1 MRNNTNSYS
10 KQATAQDVLGQRNGS
25 SMGSQPE
32 NKKKIVKASRLV
44 RANNLFELDP
54 NYGRVTSGLIASK
67 IIQKELVM
75 LIGGR
80 WKEAGI
86 STIQNIIYKW
96 NKDGHIPSIYATK
109 TMIEGN
115 NMINSGALMVNPDV
129 IRQRLLNLDNWDY
142 KNNLEYWSTHKVVK
156 GRKKRYT
163 SKSNPKTK
171 MGFFARLKFLFF
183 PK

>member
-1 MRNNTNSYS
+1 MRNTTDSYNRS
-10 KQATAQDVLGQRNGS
+10 ASPQDILGQRNGS
-25 SMGSQPE
+25 SMGSQPQ

-54 NYGRVTSGLIASK
+54 NYGRVTSGLVTSK

-96 NKDGHIPSIYATK
+96 NKDGHIPNIYATK

-115 NMINSGALMVNPDV
+115 NMINAGALMVNPDV

-142 KNNLEYWSTHKVVK
+142 KNNLDEWSTHRVVR
-156 GRKKRYT
+156 GKKNRY
-163 SKSNPKTK
+163 KSNKKTK